1 MTDSLTSNAKL
12 SAPVVGS
19 ELLFATPFKVSG
31 ERYPVS
37 LLDVKRFGKTRR
49 YGDSVQYTIGEL
61 QSGETVHFLHK
72 DQSPDMLR
80 VIRKR
85 LKGVC
90 AVIGRDRA
98 IGEAFAWEQST

>member
-1 MTDSLTSNAKL
+1 MTDVIRTSDYLL
-12 SAPVVGS
+12 SGPVVGS
-19 ELLFATPFKVSG
+19 DVLLATPFKVAGS
-31 ERYPVS
+31 RYPVS
-37 LLDVKRFGKTRR
+37 LTEVKRFGKTRR
-49 YGDSVQYTIGEL
+49 YGDSIQYTIGEL

-90 AVIGRDRA
+90 ADCDR
-98 IGEAFAWEQST
+98 ISGEGFAWEQST